1 MRLKE
6 ADSPAKDNRMPTALV
21 KTFTCLA
28 MLSSTSMTFYA
39 QQTQV
44 PPADNAQML
53 AIVVADQKD
62 RGNNYFYEPGTPEP
76 HPLTGIEIRNND
88 DAREDTV
95 RALLKAGSL
104 HTASDYYRAALVFQH
119 AYKPDDIL
127 LAHVL
132 ATVALAK
139 GSADA
144 LWLSAATLDRY
155 LVDAGKQQV
164 FGTQFSPAPQ
174 QPKGSAW
181 QQNPVS
187 PLLSDALRSEMCVVP
202 LAQQSKGLPAHI
214 SGTSLSPCPA
224 AAAMKQ

>member
-1 MRLKE
+1 MSTHLLK
-6 ADSPAKDNRMPTALV
+6 A
-21 KTFTCLA
+21 FTCLA
-28 MLSSTSMTFYA
+28 MLSCTSITFYA

-44 PPADNAQML
+44 RETDNAQML

-62 RGNNYFYEPGTPEP
+62 RGNNYSYEPGTPEP
-76 HPLTGIEIRNND
+76 HALSGIEIRKND
-88 DAREDTV
+88 NVREDMV

-132 ATVALAK
+132 ATVAVSK

-155 LVDAGKQQV
+155 LVDAGKQQI
-164 FGTQFSPAPQ
+164 FGTQFSPIPQ
-174 QPKGSAW
+174 QPNGSAW

-187 PLLSDALRSEMCVVP
+187 PLLSDALRSEMCVIP
-202 LAQQSKGLPAHI
+202 LSQQSKGLPAHI
-214 SGTSLSPCPA
+214 YPTSLSPCPA
-224 AAAMKQ
+224 ASAMKQ